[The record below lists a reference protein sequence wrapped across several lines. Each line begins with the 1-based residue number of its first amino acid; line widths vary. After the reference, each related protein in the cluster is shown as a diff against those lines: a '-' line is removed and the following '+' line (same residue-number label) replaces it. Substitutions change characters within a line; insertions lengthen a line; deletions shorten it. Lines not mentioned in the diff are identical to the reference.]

1 VRLRLL
7 CGSLALIV
15 LVCTAVA
22 EAHHLSGHGGGTT
35 LFNPFSTLSR
45 PPRTFVGYT
54 FAFDSLD
61 GDLGEVYTNQ
71 ISGEYAFHR
80 RFSAGL
86 RLPIVSIRRSRL
98 VAQDGLGDLALTA
111 KFLAGEWEKLFLSV
125 GTDVTLPTGSE
136 AKGLGEG
143 AVMASPFVTL
153 SKEFP
158 FLDLFG
164 TLGSTV
170 GFSHNPRPSLDFATG
185 VNVPLLKKNPQLEAF
200 LALQGSTTFSSDVLT
215 SGSTKIYLKP
225 GITVSPIENLRFSL
239 GGKFSV
245 VDTLKLKNGV
255 ALAPTSPVLLTD
267 VVYGFLFDVHYN
279 F

>member
-1 VRLRLL
+1 MI
-7 CGSLALIV
+7 LI
-15 LVCTAVA
+15 CAATAD
-22 EAHHLSGHGGGTT
+22 AHHVSGHGGGTT

-54 FAFDSLD
+54 FSFDSLD

-71 ISGEYAFHR
+71 LSGEYAFHR

-86 RLPIVSIRRSRL
+86 RLPILSIRRTAL
-98 VAQDGLGDLALTA
+98 PAQDGLGDLALTA
-111 KFLAGEWEKLFLSV
+111 KFLAGEWEKLFLSI
-125 GTDVTLPTGSE
+125 GTDLTLPTGSE
-136 AKGLGEG
+136 SKGLGEG

-153 SKEFP
+153 SKGFP
-158 FLDLFG
+158 FLDVFA

-170 GFSHNPRPSLDFATG
+170 GFSSDPRPTLDFATG
-185 VNVPLLKKNPQLEAF
+185 VNVPILKETPQLEAF

-225 GITVSPIENLRFSL
+225 GITISPIENLRFSL

-245 VDTLKLKNGV
+245 VDTLTLKSGV
-255 ALAPTSPVLLTD
+255 GLAPTSPVLLND
-267 VVYGFLFDVHYN
+267 VVYGFLFDAHYN